1 MKKKIVPCFVAG
13 QQKPY
18 ANCVVVGKTIY
29 ISGMNGRSSETG
41 EAVSDTIEG
50 QTWRALE
57 QIDQA
62 MKQAGS
68 SLKNLVKMTTFL
80 KSMKDY
86 QGYRDTEKKYFLE
99 TRPGTGQGAR
109 GQHGGSGGL
118 PSERRISHRDR
129 GDWHPLTGRRSTQS
143 HTSSTPIAKA
153 GVRALRE
160 TATLAFLSNLERKIF
175 SV

>member
-1 MKKKIVPCFVAG
+1 MEKRVYPCFVAG

-18 ANCVVVGKTIY
+18 ANCVVVGNTVY

-41 EAVSDTIEG
+41 EVVSDMIEG

-57 QIDQA
+57 QIDLA

-80 KSMKDY
+80 KRVKDY

-99 TRPGTGQGAR
+99 HAPELVKEPVASTVVQTALAREEYLIEIEAVGT
-109 GQHGGSGGL
+109 L
-118 PSERRISHRDR
+118 
-129 GDWHPLTGRRSTQS
+129 
-143 HTSSTPIAKA
+143 
-153 GVRALRE
+153 
-160 TATLAFLSNLERKIF
+160 
-175 SV
+175 